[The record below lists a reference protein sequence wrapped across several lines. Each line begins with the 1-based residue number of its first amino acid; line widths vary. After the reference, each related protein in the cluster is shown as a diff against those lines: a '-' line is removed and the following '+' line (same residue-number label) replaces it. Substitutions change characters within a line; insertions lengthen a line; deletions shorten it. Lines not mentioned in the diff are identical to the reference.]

1 MPLTKIDKRGRIT
14 IPKEIRRELNLKEDD
29 ELLIFRLAN
38 NILLLRK
45 ADLNKLVIDAI
56 RDFRELKEEEIE
68 KIEAEINR
76 LAREKAGLIR
86 VWNISEAIENLRI

>member
-14 IPKEIRRELNLKEDD
+14 IPKEIRREPNLKEDD

-38 NILLLRK
+38 NILLLKK

-68 KIEAEINR
+68 KIDAEINR
-76 LAREKAGLIR
+76 LAREKIES
-86 VWNISEAIENLRI
+86 IS

>member
-56 RDFRELKEEEIE
+56 KDFRELKEEEIE
-68 KIEAEINR
+68 KIEVEINR
-76 LAREKAGLIR
+76 LAREKIES
-86 VWNISEAIENLRI
+86 IS

>member
-45 ADLNKLVIDAI
+45 ADLDKLVIDAI
-56 RDFRELKEEEIE
+56 KDFRELKEEEIE

-76 LAREKAGLIR
+76 LAREKIES
-86 VWNISEAIENLRI
+86 IS